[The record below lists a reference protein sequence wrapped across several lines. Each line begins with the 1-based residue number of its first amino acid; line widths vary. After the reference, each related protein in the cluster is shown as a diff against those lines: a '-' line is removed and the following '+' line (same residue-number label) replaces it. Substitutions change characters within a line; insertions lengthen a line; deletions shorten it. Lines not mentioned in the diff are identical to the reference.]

1 MLFNSY
7 IFILVFL
14 PLTLILYFG
23 LHHFGRKKQA
33 QAALVLLSLWFYGY
47 LNPSFIP
54 VIIASILINFGVS
67 RLVLPERR
75 EEKVRKAILAGG
87 IVLNVAALFY
97 VKYFSFVVQN
107 LNVLFRKNFELGN
120 ILLPLG
126 ISFFTFQQIAYL
138 VDSYRGETA
147 DITFL
152 EYAVFVT
159 YFPKLVEGPIV
170 LHGEIIPQLRA
181 EKNDKPDSYN
191 LSRGLHIFAVG
202 LFKKMLL
209 ADTFGTMVTLGF
221 GGVDI
226 LSSMDVLLVMFA
238 YTFQLYFDFSGYCDM
253 AVGISCMLNIHLPI
267 NFNSPYKAMSIL
279 EFWDRWHITL
289 TRFLRNYLY
298 FPLGGS
304 RKGKVRT
311 YVNVMI
317 VFLVSGL
324 WHGANWTFVVWGA
337 LHGIAEVL
345 TRIFKGTWE
354 KLHPA
359 FQWMATFLFVSAA
372 WLIFRADSLGQAL
385 ILFRKLIS
393 VESLTITPMIL
404 EGLTIPEIAHLEK
417 LLHLDGLIA
426 KISGFHVW
434 AMFGIALFVVL
445 NTRNC
450 YEKEFRCNIRTALA
464 TVVMLVWPVISL
476 TGVSTFLYANF

>member
-67 RLVLPERR
+67 RLVLPGRR

-152 EYAVFVT
+152 EYAVFV
-159 YFPKLVEGPIV
+159 
-170 LHGEIIPQLRA
+170 
-181 EKNDKPDSYN
+181 
-191 LSRGLHIFAVG
+191 
-202 LFKKMLL
+202 
-209 ADTFGTMVTLGF
+209 
-221 GGVDI
+221 DI
-226 LSSMDVLLVMFA
+226 
-238 YTFQLYFDFSGYCDM
+238 
-253 AVGISCMLNIHLPI
+253 
-267 NFNSPYKAMSIL
+267 K
-279 EFWDRWHITL
+279 R
-289 TRFLRNYLY
+289 
-298 FPLGGS
+298 
-304 RKGKVRT
+304 
-311 YVNVMI
+311 
-317 VFLVSGL
+317 
-324 WHGANWTFVVWGA
+324 VV
-337 LHGIAEVL
+337 
-345 TRIFKGTWE
+345 K
-354 KLHPA
+354 
-359 FQWMATFLFVSAA
+359 
-372 WLIFRADSLGQAL
+372 D
-385 ILFRKLIS
+385 
-393 VESLTITPMIL
+393 
-404 EGLTIPEIAHLEK
+404 
-417 LLHLDGLIA
+417 
-426 KISGFHVW
+426 
-434 AMFGIALFVVL
+434 
-445 NTRNC
+445 
-450 YEKEFRCNIRTALA
+450 
-464 TVVMLVWPVISL
+464 
-476 TGVSTFLYANF
+476 